1 MAPSTNRHE
10 STPELQR
17 PLKTTDS
24 SGCCC
29 CLSVNSLPS
38 IWFGIG
44 AVSLQVLKGPNVFVF
59 TCISY
64 PFVFCLFGFILP
76 GVHYLAEWE
85 DLFRVHGLQVQ
96 HRNQYMGT
104 ESVRR
109 ASRSRPSPFT
119 HSSFCF
125 RLQIRYVSHLHP
137 FTLSTQ
143 ISKLKQLHHSNC
155 VTLIGNLANDG
166 FRLGRR
172 LDLEMDLDLPRSR
185 NRDPLITSGSA
196 CGAAWRHCPPLGPT
210 LHVIIALC
218 SLMAKVVLE
227 ARFIKDGISPRGRKL
242 FFITIL
248 LFVNNYIL

>member
-1 MAPSTNRHE
+1 MLKPDVFFIRFLEFFIRNMFLYESLKMYFICFYFKDLKYLRGEKKRNIMAPSTNRHE

-64 PFVFCLFGFILP
+64 PFVFCLFGFIRP

-96 HRNQYMGT
+96 YRNQYMGT

-125 RLQIRYVSHLHP
+125 RL
-137 FTLSTQ
+137 
-143 ISKLKQLHHSNC
+143 
-155 VTLIGNLANDG
+155 
-166 FRLGRR
+166 
-172 LDLEMDLDLPRSR
+172 
-185 NRDPLITSGSA
+185 
-196 CGAAWRHCPPLGPT
+196 
-210 LHVIIALC
+210 
-218 SLMAKVVLE
+218 
-227 ARFIKDGISPRGRKL
+227 
-242 FFITIL
+242 
-248 LFVNNYIL
+248 